1 VLTEKAVL
9 TETSDA
15 VLTDAELTERA
26 LSEMSLA
33 LEEKLSDADLL
44 KIRTKG
50 YFGDTGYT
58 MVSEIVYSQDV
69 GRDAPF
75 TAIPE

>member
-1 VLTEKAVL
+1 
-9 TETSDA
+9 
-15 VLTDAELTERA
+15 
-26 LSEMSLA
+26 MSLA